1 MGFSIGFGSIYPK
14 DSALSAGNRYS
25 TFEQLGPVVF
35 LVPDRPPSDISASSL
50 GASIV
55 QLKWSLVP
63 TEYTNG
69 KVLGYKMMISGGNG
83 TSGKNK
89 TIATIRT
96 LNNIEGLTPSTNY
109 SFQVLAFTAKGDG
122 ARSGLYFAKTW
133 PGS

>member
-1 MGFSIGFGSIYPK
+1 MLIKWIALYPP
-14 DSALSAGNRYS
+14 DSTIHFLDNWVLL
-25 TFEQLGPVVF
+25 FF

-55 QLKWSLVP
+55 QLEWSPVP
-63 TEYTNG
+63 PEYANG

-83 TSGKNK
+83 TSGKNR
-89 TIATIRT
+89 TITTTRT
-96 LNNIEGLTPSTNY
+96 FHNVEGLTPSTNY

-122 ARSGLYFAKTW
+122 ARSGLYFAKTG